1 MQKIFNAVF
10 IFISIFLVAGCS
22 SSSSNESQSI
32 DGEFAGI
39 PMVMEEAVMDKEMVP
54 IEEGFRTTETI
65 EGQSLNSAERMVI
78 YNANLSLEV
87 NDYEQVEA
95 NIQQRVNAIGG
106 YVVESSIYFS
116 GEDRINGNLVV
127 KVPQESFHSF
137 IHEVESV
144 SIKVQDRHVSGND
157 VTEEYID
164 LEARLRSKRVVEARL
179 LDFMEKAEQTE
190 DLLKISS
197 DLAKVQEEIEQLVG
211 RINYLQTNVDYST
224 VSIYLTEKLVMI
236 PTIQDKEALNTWV
249 KAKSLFMD
257 SINGLISFFSTV
269 IILAIGLSPVFIP
282 LAIFVLFVVIYVRK
296 KRGNN
301 PFEG

>member
-1 MQKIFNAVF
+1 MQKVYNAVF

-22 SSSSNESQSI
+22 SNESQSI
-32 DGEFAGI
+32 DGGYAGI
-39 PMVMEEAVMDKEMVP
+39 PMVMEEAVMDKETVP
-54 IEEGFRTTETI
+54 IQEGFRTTETI
-65 EGQSLNSAERMVI
+65 EEQRLNSTERMVI

-127 KVPQESFHSF
+127 KVPQKSFHSF

-164 LEARLRSKRVVEARL
+164 LDARLRSKRVVEARL

-224 VSIYLTEKLVMI
+224 VSIYLTEKLVKI
-236 PTIQDKEALNTWV
+236 PTIQDKEVLNTWV

-257 SINGLISFFSTV
+257 SINGLMSFFSTV

-282 LAIFVLFVVIYVRK
+282 LAILVLFMVIYVRK